1 MAQMKEKRMSV
12 MNLLIILM
20 SNMGMDTPANIEE
33 ITDFVLDDINETAD
47 PLNWHSGDVAIGF
60 RRWIE
65 AQANE
70 NEDEGTECT
79 HGLHIPSYMVEPK
92 SAEDVSIGETIY
104 KVGELRYLMEG
115 LDDQDQICV
124 ETCDENGDVQDLFPM
139 SLDVIDGIKLT
150 NGTEVREVRFCQ
162 RPNSAPD
169 NRDKQPLVDALLSL
183 IHDDMVYGGDSTV
196 IDELLL
202 RMPYDVLK
210 HALPEDQ
217 WQDFE

>member
-70 NEDEGTECT
+70 NIRT
-79 HGLHIPSYMVEPK
+79 PM
-92 SAEDVSIGETIY
+92 SAPDVSIGETIY

-115 LDDQDQICV
+115 LDDHDQICI
-124 ETCDENGDVQDLFPM
+124 ETCDTETGDVQDLFPM
-139 SLDVIDGIKLT
+139 ALDVIDGIKLT

-217 WQDFE
+217 WQGFE